1 VGSSEGGTASTDE
14 ASLARLYDY
23 ALGGKDNF
31 AVDRDLYERLVAVYP
46 EYRAFAVANRRF
58 LVHAVR
64 RITADGVRQFL
75 ELGSGLP
82 TEPNVHT
89 TAREEV
95 PDATVV
101 YLDRDPVAVAHCRA
115 RLGGTPGVH
124 AVQHDLRD
132 VRAVLDDP
140 AVRGALDLDRPVGLL
155 CVAVLH
161 FLEHDEARRVLAGY
175 RDALAPGSWIALSAH
190 TQDPARDRP
199 ALHTEGAGIAGALRR
214 VRGRR
219 SRRRR
224 PGPLAP
230 ARHRREPAVVGVRR
244 GPPRS
249 GARRLSRGRQTASR
263 RRTSRS
269 RLSSG
274 LSTCAHSRSMT
285 DR

>member
-1 VGSSEGGTASTDE
+1 MGSSEGVTASTDE
-14 ASLARLYDY
+14 ASLARLYDH

-31 AVDRDLYERLVAVYP
+31 AVDRDLYERLTAVYP

-64 RITADGVRQFL
+64 RMTTAGVRQFL

-89 TAREEV
+89 TAREAV

-115 RLGGTPGVH
+115 RLGGAPGVH

-140 AVRGALDLDRPVGLL
+140 VVRGALDLDEPVGLL

-161 FLEHDEARRVLAGY
+161 FVEHDEARRVLAAY
-175 RDALAPGSWIALSAH
+175 REALAPGSWIAVSAH

-199 ALHTEGAGIAGALRR
+199 ALHAEGNGIADALRTR
-214 VRGRR
+214 IVAR
-219 SRRRR
+219 SD
-224 PGPLAP
+224 
-230 ARHRREPAVVGVRR
+230 REVEELLDGFAVVEPGVVDLAHWRPR
-244 GPPRS
+244 GTPDARVWCAS
-249 GARRLSRGRQTASR
+249 ALGRLDGAR
-263 RRTSRS
+263 
-269 RLSSG
+269 
-274 LSTCAHSRSMT
+274 
-285 DR
+285 

>member
-1 VGSSEGGTASTDE
+1 MGSSEGGTASTDE

-161 FLEHDEARRVLAGY
+161 FLEHAEARRVLAGY

-199 ALHTEGAGIAGALRR
+199 ALHAEGAGIADAL
-214 VRGRR
+214 GTTILAR
-219 SRRRR
+219 SDEQVAELFD
-224 PGPLAP
+224 GF
-230 ARHRREPAVVGVRR
+230 AVVDPGVVDLAHWRPR
-244 GPPRS
+244 GTGGNRLWWAS
-249 GARRLSRGRQTASR
+249 GVGRLGPAP
-263 RRTSRS
+263 
-269 RLSSG
+269 G
-274 LSTCAHSRSMT
+274 G
-285 DR
+285 